1 MTITQKKSL
10 YEPEMK
16 LEQGK
21 KKGHRSERVER
32 WKESERHKDTWR
44 QRDTHKYSAREA
56 QTADEQAEKE
66 REKERLVSKKSLALA
81 SPAAP
86 GPQSS
91 SGCPVSFI
99 SLPSKCILLNAPLFL
114 PLRGPWLSS
123 APTLTPT
130 VSGSLDPSL
139 HTLSWVHPKRG
150 GCS

>member
-1 MTITQKKSL
+1 
-10 YEPEMK
+10 MK
-16 LEQGK
+16 LEQRK
-21 KKGHRSERVER
+21 KKRHRSERVER
-32 WKESERHKDTWR
+32 WKESESHKDTWR
-44 QRDTHKYSAREA
+44 ERDTHKCSAREA
-56 QTADEQAEKE
+56 QTVDEQVEKE
-66 REKERLVSKKSLALA
+66 RERTSSVQKSLALA

-86 GPQSS
+86 DPQSS

-99 SLPSKCILLNAPLFL
+99 SLPSKCFLLNAPLFL

-139 HTLSWVHPKRG
+139 QTLSWVHPKRG